1 MPDAEGALR
10 PARTEN
16 RIVLVD
22 MPDGSE
28 VVRYKDEAV
37 YAREWPLAHMVSM
50 DTLTLRR
57 AVRYAVEAHD
67 DERGA
72 VHLGRP
78 GATRFDAAFRTAV
91 DAPRD

>member
-1 MPDAEGALR
+1 MADAEETRGS
-10 PARTEN
+10 ARDQD
-16 RIVLVD
+16 RVVLVG

-28 VVRYKDEAV
+28 VVRYRGAAV
-37 YAREWPLAHMVSM
+37 YAREWPLARLVSM
-50 DTLTLRR
+50 DTLNLRR

-67 DERGA
+67 DERGS
-72 VHLGRP
+72 VHLGQS